1 MHAASMAVL
10 GHEVVGVDVDR
21 AKVDR
26 AKVNRA
32 KVDRDK
38 VDRDKVDRLSKAKAP
53 FYEPDFEALLE
64 RTLATGRR
72 SSSADMAAAEGSRV
86 HFVLVGTPQK
96 R

>member
-1 MHAASMAVL
+1 LRRSRRDARRFD
-10 GHEVVGVDVDR
+10 GR
-21 AKVDR
+21 AGTR
-26 AKVNRA
+26 GRRGRRRPGQG
-32 KVDRDK
+32 DRDK

>member
-1 MHAASMAVL
+1 MHAASMAEL

-21 AKVDR
+21 AK
-26 AKVNRA
+26 AN
-32 KVDRDK
+32 RDK
-38 VDRDKVDRLSKAKAP
+38 VDRDKVDRLSKGKAP